1 MSNIRFA
8 IIIGATSGIG
18 YEVARILAQRGWKV
32 GVAGRRKDI
41 LAKMVAEND
50 GIVAY
55 EVVDVTSAQAVD
67 GMHRL
72 INKLGGMDMYFHSSG
87 IGYQNTDLDADKE
100 LKTIETN

>member
-8 IIIGATSGIG
+8 IIMGATSGIG

-41 LAKMVAEND
+41 LAKMVAKND

-55 EVVDVTSAQAVD
+55 EVVDVTSAQADKQV
-67 GMHRL
+67 GRHGHVLPQFWNRISEHR
-72 INKLGGMDMYFHSSG
+72 S
-87 IGYQNTDLDADKE
+87 
-100 LKTIETN
+100 